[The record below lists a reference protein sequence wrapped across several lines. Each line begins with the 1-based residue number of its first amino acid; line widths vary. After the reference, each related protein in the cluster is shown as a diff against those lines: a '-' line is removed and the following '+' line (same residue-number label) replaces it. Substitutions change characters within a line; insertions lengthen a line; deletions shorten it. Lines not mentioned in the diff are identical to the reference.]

1 MPAPPRRIGGWLI
14 IPAIEL
20 TVGTFLRGCWF
31 YFMGFV
37 WDVALF
43 LSPPRLYEMEEQHP
57 GYILAISCQMAFD
70 GLLIVFQVSVATSFF
85 AQRRILPRMIVI
97 LFVAGLAVSVFQTVW
112 IAMVVME
119 PIEASLIVFNCMA
132 AVKAAIWIPY
142 FLRSK
147 RVEATF
153 VK

>member
-1 MPAPPRRIGGWLI
+1 
-14 IPAIEL
+14 
-20 TVGTFLRGCWF
+20 
-31 YFMGFV
+31 
-37 WDVALF
+37 
-43 LSPPRLYEMEEQHP
+43 
-57 GYILAISCQMAFD
+57 
-70 GLLIVFQVSVATSFF
+70 
-85 AQRRILPRMIVI
+85 MIVI

-153 VK
+153 GVNMETTQATFWTIIKREMNK